1 MMKKTLCIS
10 LLILATVMTGP
21 LTARAQEAA
30 NRVYGNQGQQP
41 GDVVRRR
48 PAYPETVTEQVV
60 TEQPNLLVTTYQF
73 LDAKILTTVDTREYV
88 AVFGLAQEAE
98 TVPAANKKLQDQLA
112 AFQRGLS
119 ALGIRTEDTYVD
131 FITQNRVYDYVVKG
145 STAREKVSGFQIKE
159 NFAIRYK
166 DRALL
171 EQIVPLAAQGGI
183 FDLIKVDYVTGDLGS
198 VRAQMISEA
207 QKILK
212 QKEDSYAKLG
222 LKLSPVSVALE
233 NFDTFQPFEAYNS
246 YKAFEAGNVDD
257 NYRVVER
264 RKNSTF
270 YFEPLAPG
278 KFDAVLNPIG
288 LSPAVQCTFYLRVK
302 YFVNSHATLNTS
314 EKGGDKKP
322 D

>member
-1 MMKKTLCIS
+1 MKKTLCIS

-41 GDVVRRR
+41 GDLVRRR
-48 PAYPETVTEQVV
+48 PAYPENLTEQVV
-60 TEQPNLLVTTYQF
+60 IEQPNMLVTTYQF
-73 LDAKILTTVDTREYV
+73 LDAKVLTSVDTREYV

-98 TVPAANKKLQDQLA
+98 TVPAANKKLQDQVA
-112 AFQRGLS
+112 VFQRGLS
-119 ALGIRTEDTYVD
+119 ALGIRSEDTFVD

-145 STAREKVSGFQIKE
+145 STAREKTSGFQIKE
-159 NFAIRYK
+159 NFSIRYK

-171 EQIVPLAAQGGI
+171 DQIVPLAAQGGI
-183 FDLIKVDYVTGDLGS
+183 FDLIKVDYITGDLGP
-198 VRAQMISEA
+198 VRAQMIAEA

-212 QKEDSYAKLG
+212 QKEDTYAKLG
-222 LKLSPVSVALE
+222 IKLSAVSVSLE

-278 KFDAVLNPIG
+278 KFDAVLSPIG
-288 LSPAVQCTFYLRVK
+288 LGPAVQCTFYLRVK
-302 YFVNSHATLNTS
+302 YFVNSHMTVNTS
-314 EKGGDKKP
+314 EKSTDKKP

>member
-1 MMKKTLCIS
+1 MMKRILCIS
-10 LLILATVMTGP
+10 ILIPLFALTVV
-21 LTARAQEAA
+21 AQEAA

-41 GDVVRRR
+41 GDLIRRK
-48 PAYPETVTEQVV
+48 PVYPETMTDTVVSEQA
-60 TEQPNLLVTTYQF
+60 NMLVTTYQF
-73 LDAKILTTVDTREYV
+73 LDAKILTTVETKEYV

-98 TVPAANKKLQDQLA
+98 TVQAASRKLQDQVA
-112 AFQRGLS
+112 ANQRGLTS
-119 ALGIRTEDTYVD
+119 LGIRPEDTVVD

-145 STAREKVSGFQIKE
+145 STAREKISGFQIKE

-166 DRALL
+166 DRGLL
-171 EQIVPLAAQGGI
+171 DQIVPLAAQGGI
-183 FDLIKVDYVTGDLGS
+183 FDLIKVDYITGDLGS
-198 VRAQMISEA
+198 VRAQMIAEA

-212 QKEDSYAKLG
+212 QKEDTYAKLG
-222 LKLSPVSVALE
+222 LKLNPVSVAVE

-278 KFDAVLNPIG
+278 KFDIVLTPIG
-288 LSPAVQCTFYLRVK
+288 LGPAVQCTFYLRMK
-302 YFVNSHATLNTS
+302 YFVNSHTTVTTS
-314 EKGGDKKP
+314 ERTTDRKP

>member
-1 MMKKTLCIS
+1 MKKTLCIS
-10 LLILATVMTGP
+10 LLILFCA
-21 LTARAQEAA
+21 LTCPAQETG
-30 NRVYGNQGQQP
+30 NRVYANQGQQP

-48 PAYPETVTEQVV
+48 PAYPDTITEMVV
-60 TEQPNLLVTTYQF
+60 AEQPNMLVTTYQF
-73 LDAKILTTVDTREYV
+73 LDAKILTSVDTREYL

-98 TVPAANKKLQDQLA
+98 TVQAANKKLQDQVA
-112 AFQRGLS
+112 AFQRGLN
-119 ALGIRTEDTYVD
+119 ALGIRAEDTYVD

-145 STAREKVSGFQIKE
+145 STAREKISGFQIKE

-166 DRALL
+166 DRGLL
-171 EQIVPLAAQGGI
+171 DQIVPLAAQGGI
-183 FDLIKVDYVTGDLGS
+183 FDLIKVDYITGDLGL
-198 VRAQMISEA
+198 VRAQMIAEA

-212 QKEDSYAKLG
+212 QKEDTYAKLG
-222 LKLSPVSVALE
+222 LKLTPVSVAVE

-278 KFDAVLNPIG
+278 KFDIVLTPIG
-288 LSPAVQCTFYLRVK
+288 LGPAVQCTFYLRMK
-302 YFVNSHATLNTS
+302 YFVNSHTTVTTS
-314 EKGGDKKP
+314 DRTTDRKP